1 MKRPYI
7 LVIIGVLLIIAAII
21 LNYTLTGSVDDDVDA
36 VSSSPS
42 APSDGSGNA
51 ADTGQSTVSK
61 SDDAAKTPDDD
72 KAPDVSDPSF
82 DVVRVS
88 PDGNSVIAGRA
99 EPNSKV
105 RVREGKD
112 VIGEATAD
120 DRGEWVILPEKPL
133 QPGDRELS
141 VESETKDGKVKTG
154 NEDVVVLIPENP
166 SGETTAPMVAQKKG
180 DAATE
185 GEEGKKPI
193 IALRVPSE
201 GKGPA
206 TVLQGPGAVREN
218 TDIAKTANKAA
229 REAGQPEIASSRPR
243 LSVGVID
250 YDEKGQVSMSGDADP
265 DHDIRVYLDN
275 KFVGNALS
283 NDKGDWGVTL
293 ETDIDPGQYKL
304 RADEVDKQGKVVARI
319 ELPFERADAKKAM
332 EPGSR
337 YVVQPGNSLWRIA
350 RRAYGDGIQ
359 YWVIYHRNEDQ
370 IRDPD
375 LIYPGQI
382 FALPEQE
389 KATYPNVK
397 WR

>member
-7 LVIIGVLLIIAAII
+7 LVIIGVLLIIAAIV
-21 LNYTLTGSVDDDVDA
+21 LNYTLTGSVDDDADT
-36 VSSSPS
+36 VSSAPPS
-42 APSDGSGNA
+42 QADNAGNS
-51 ADTGQSTVSK
+51 GQS
-61 SDDAAKTPDDD
+61 AAPKPDTTAQASDDD

-105 RVREGKD
+105 RVREGED

-120 DRGEWVILPEKPL
+120 DRGEWVILPERPL
-133 QPGDRELS
+133 EPGDRELS
-141 VESETKDGKVKTG
+141 VESESKDGKIKSG

-166 SGETTAPMVAQKKG
+166 SRETTAPIVTQKDG
-180 DAATE
+180 DDTAKTDD
-185 GEEGKKPI
+185 GKKPI

-206 TVLQGPGAVREN
+206 TVLQGPGAVAEN
-218 TDIAKTANKAA
+218 SEIAKAANQAA
-229 REAGQPEIASSRPR
+229 RDAGLPEIANTRPR
-243 LSVGVID
+243 LSVGVVD

-265 DHDIRVYLDN
+265 DHNIRVYLDN

-283 NDKGDWGVTL
+283 DDKGDWAVTL
-293 ETDIDPGQYKL
+293 GADIDPGQYKL

-382 FALPEQE
+382 FALPEQK
-389 KATYPNVK
+389 KAN
-397 WR
+397 

>member
-7 LVIIGVLLIIAAII
+7 LVIIGVLLIIAAIV
-21 LNYTLTGSVDDDVDA
+21 LNYTLTGSVDDDADA
-36 VSSSPS
+36 VSSTPS
-42 APSDGSGNA
+42 ASSSQDA
-51 ADTGQSTVSK
+51 ADAAQSTAPK
-61 SDDAAKTPDDD
+61 GDNKAKTSDED
-72 KAPDVSDPSF
+72 KAPGVEDPSF

-133 QPGDRELS
+133 EPGDRELS
-141 VESETKDGKVKTG
+141 VESESKDGKVKSG
-154 NEDVVVLIPENP
+154 NDDVVVLIPKNP
-166 SGETTAPMVAQKKG
+166 SKETTAPIIAQKNENGTAKTP
-180 DAATE
+180 DD
-185 GEEGKKPI
+185 KQPI

-206 TVLQGPGAVREN
+206 TVLQGPGAVTEN
-218 TDIAKTANKAA
+218 GEIAKAANEAARKAGEPEIAKT
-229 REAGQPEIASSRPR
+229 RPR
-243 LSVGVID
+243 LNVGVVD
-250 YDEKGQVSMSGDADP
+250 YDDKGQVSMSGDADP

-275 KFVGNALS
+275 KFVGDALS
-283 NDKGDWGVTL
+283 NDKGDWSVTL
-293 ETDIDPGQYKL
+293 DPDVNPGQYKL

-382 FALPEQE
+382 FALPEE
-389 KATYPNVK
+389 KKAN
-397 WR
+397 

>member
-7 LVIIGVLLIIAAII
+7 LVIIGVLLIIAAIV

-36 VSSSPS
+36 VSTTEPAPQDSNDSAANSAAPKTDEAASSDENR
-42 APSDGSGNA
+42 APE
-51 ADTGQSTVSK
+51 
-61 SDDAAKTPDDD
+61 
-72 KAPDVSDPSF
+72 VSDPSF

-105 RVREGKD
+105 RVREGED

-133 QPGDRELS
+133 EPGDRELS
-141 VESETKDGKVKTG
+141 VESEDKDGKVQSG
-154 NEDVVVLIPENP
+154 NEDVVVLIPDSP
-166 SGETTAPMVAQKKG
+166 AKETTAPMVAQKSDEG
-180 DAATE
+180 AAKTDD
-185 GEEGKKPI
+185 GKQPI

-201 GKGPA
+201 GEGPA
-206 TVLQGPGAVREN
+206 TVLQGPGAVPEN
-218 TDIAKTANKAA
+218 KEIAKAANEAA
-229 REAGQPEIASSRPR
+229 REAGQPEIASSMPR
-243 LSVGVID
+243 LSVGVVD
-250 YDEKGQVSMSGDADP
+250 YNEKGQVAMSGDADP
-265 DHDIRVYLDN
+265 DHNIRVYLDN
-275 KFVGNALS
+275 KFVGDALS
-283 NDKGDWGVTL
+283 NNKGDWAVTL
-293 ETDIDPGQYKL
+293 ESDIDPGQYKL
-304 RADEVDKQGKVVARI
+304 RADEVDKNGKVVARV

-332 EPGSR
+332 EPGKR

-382 FALPEQE
+382 FSLPEQGSS
-389 KATYPNVK
+389 N
-397 WR
+397 

>member
-7 LVIIGVLLIIAAII
+7 LVIIGVLLIIAAIV

-36 VSSSPS
+36 VSTTEPAQQDSNDSAANSAAPKTDEAASS
-42 APSDGSGNA
+42 DEN
-51 ADTGQSTVSK
+51 
-61 SDDAAKTPDDD
+61 
-72 KAPDVSDPSF
+72 KAPEVSDPSF

-105 RVREGKD
+105 RVREGED

-133 QPGDRELS
+133 EPGDRELS
-141 VESETKDGKVKTG
+141 VESEDKDGKVQSG
-154 NEDVVVLIPENP
+154 NEDVVVLIPDSP
-166 SGETTAPMVAQKKG
+166 AKETTAPMVAQKSDEG
-180 DAATE
+180 AAKTDDS
-185 GEEGKKPI
+185 KQPI

-201 GKGPA
+201 GEGPA
-206 TVLQGPGAVREN
+206 TVLQGPGAVPEN
-218 TDIAKTANKAA
+218 KEIAKAANEAA
-229 REAGQPEIASSRPR
+229 REAGQPEIASSMPR
-243 LSVGVID
+243 LSVGVVD
-250 YDEKGQVSMSGDADP
+250 YNEKGQVAMSGDADP
-265 DHDIRVYLDN
+265 DHNIRVYLDN
-275 KFVGNALS
+275 KFVGDALS
-283 NDKGDWGVTL
+283 NNKGDWAVTL
-293 ETDIDPGQYKL
+293 ESDIDPGQYKL
-304 RADEVDKQGKVVARI
+304 RADEVDKNGKVVARV

-332 EPGSR
+332 EPGKR

-382 FALPEQE
+382 FSLPEQGSS
-389 KATYPNVK
+389 N
-397 WR
+397 